1 MNKIIFLLIIYIN
14 NFIYANQIFKLDGLN
29 YNIRNGT
36 DWEPDNCKSLKQI
49 EEELIILS
57 TITSNI
63 RIYSLIDCTSSFRLE
78 LMQIDR
84 LSQ

>member
-49 EEELIILS
+49 EEELIIK
-57 TITSNI
+57 
-63 RIYSLIDCTSSFRLE
+63 LIQYTYYKI
-78 LMQIDR
+78 MYYAN
-84 LSQ
+84 